1 MAAVGIIFQGTLFPQ
16 KYFSAASEQRQGTSS
31 GAAEA
36 SWAVLQSHCT
46 QSVLRKILLSC
57 KANKT
62 RKKLIVRQ
70 YIFPPHNLLC
80 RSIQTVQV
88 DGM

>member
-62 RKKLIVRQ
+62 REKLIVRQ
-70 YIFPPHNLLC
+70 YIFPPPQSSMQINTN
-80 RSIQTVQV
+80 SSS
-88 DGM
+88 